1 MNWVR
6 VLLMVLMFNKTRSE
20 DCSLEDKQAVV
31 EQLTQ
36 VSKMLKLKV
45 TYELNFS
52 MHLSVCESIT
62 GLESVFVTV

>member
-1 MNWVR
+1 MG
-6 VLLMVLMFNKTRSE
+6 E
-20 DCSLEDKQAVV
+20 SLADGFDVQQDSFWGLQSEDKQAVV

>member
-6 VLLMVLMFNKTRSE
+6 VLLIALMFNKTRSE

-45 TYELNFS
+45 TYEPNFS

>member
-62 GLESVFVTV
+62 GLEFVFVTV

>member
-62 GLESVFVTV
+62 GLESVFVTG